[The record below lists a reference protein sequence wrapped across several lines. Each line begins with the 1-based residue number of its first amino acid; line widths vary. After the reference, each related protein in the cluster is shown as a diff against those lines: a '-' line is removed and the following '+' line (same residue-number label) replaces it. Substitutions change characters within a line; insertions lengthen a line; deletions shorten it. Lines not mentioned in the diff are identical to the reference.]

1 MSPSECYQVSVEFA
15 QIRIEPAYRKVAA
28 ALLERITDRSLV
40 AGARLPSETE
50 LARQFGVHRSTV
62 REAMRELESSG
73 LIGRERGSK
82 LMVVLK
88 PKHHVIAEGVSRA
101 LALHGV
107 KYFDVW
113 EALSFLEPPLAEAA
127 ARRRTAADVEALNAA
142 AHRFKAE
149 NDDVSKATQ
158 HVATFFRA
166 LGEATHNPALVLAQE
181 PLIQLLVPSLRAML
195 DRVPQARSR
204 IATAQTRLHDAVKAK
219 DAAGAATWMAKHIRD
234 FKKGYEVADISLD
247 DPVSDAL

>member
-1 MSPSECYQVSVEFA
+1 MSVEFE
-15 QIRIEPAYRKVAA
+15 QIRIEPAYRKVAS

-40 AGARLPSETE
+40 AGDRLPSETE

-62 REAMRELESSG
+62 REAMRELESRG

-88 PKHHVIAEGVSRA
+88 PKHHVIGEGVSRA
-101 LALHGV
+101 LALHDV

-113 EALSFLEPPLAEAA
+113 EALTFLEPPLAEAA
-127 ARRRTAADVEALNAA
+127 ARRRTAADLDALRTAA
-142 AHRFKAE
+142 QSFKAE
-149 NDDVSKATQ
+149 NDDAVKATE
-158 HVATFFRA
+158 HVAAFFRA
-166 LGEATHNPALVLAQE
+166 LGAATHNPALMLAHE
-181 PLIQLLVPSLRAML
+181 PLIQLLVPSLRAMI

-204 IATAQTRLHDAVKAK
+204 IATAQTQLHDAVKSK
-219 DAAGAATWMAKHIRD
+219 DASGAASWMAKHIRD

-247 DPVSDAL
+247 DPVADAL